1 MRQIV
6 LFNEYFPLSDSEETE
21 INLIYINHIILA
33 LTKISVFIWNIRL
46 TWNIRFFAHLSS
58 V

>member
-1 MRQIV
+1 MIEVRMRQIV

-33 LTKISVFIWNIRL
+33 LTKISVFI
-46 TWNIRFFAHLSS
+46 
-58 V
+58 